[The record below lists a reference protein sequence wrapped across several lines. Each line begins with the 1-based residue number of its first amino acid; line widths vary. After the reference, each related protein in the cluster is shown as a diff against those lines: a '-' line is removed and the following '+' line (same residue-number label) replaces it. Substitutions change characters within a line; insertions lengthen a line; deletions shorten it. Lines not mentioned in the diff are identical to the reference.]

1 LKKTCALAFIPP
13 QTIGK
18 LWAMIMDDYQD
29 IENIDEFYNYVRNTW
44 IDDLLFEF

>member
-1 LKKTCALAFIPP
+1 
-13 QTIGK
+13 
-18 LWAMIMDDYQD
+18 MDDYQD